1 MTGFLMENQRIFSD
15 PITLRLPNDVLDAI
29 ETVARISGRSRS
41 WVMVRAMKAYLAAE
55 GQDILDLDAARQAA
69 AQEGAAELDTVL
81 ADLDRALPGDAA

>member
-1 MTGFLMENQRIFSD
+1 MENQRIFSD